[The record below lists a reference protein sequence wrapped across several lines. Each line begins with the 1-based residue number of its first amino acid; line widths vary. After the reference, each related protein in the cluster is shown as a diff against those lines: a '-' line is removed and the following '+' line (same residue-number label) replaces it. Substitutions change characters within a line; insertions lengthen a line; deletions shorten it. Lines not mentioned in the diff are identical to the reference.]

1 MKIKENPIIKTTS
14 SKPYTRVTWIT
25 DLDRFGIEKYSE
37 YMINLMKR
45 RIHDIAGVTDKKIAV
60 YLDDQKIKINDFADY
75 SKMYLNKDEKF
86 VYEEISDRW
95 SLGVSLS
102 LNDKFEQISFVNGI
116 STPRTASRN
125 PTLV

>member
-1 MKIKENPIIKTTS
+1 
-14 SKPYTRVTWIT
+14 
-25 DLDRFGIEKYSE
+25 
-37 YMINLMKR
+37 MINLMKR

-60 YLDDQKIKINDFADY
+60 YLDDQKIKIYDFADY
-75 SKMYLNKDEKF
+75 SKMYLNKDEKL

-116 STPRTASRN
+116 STPKGGKHI
-125 PTLV
+125 VYVC